1 MSDILIIPDVH
12 GRSFWRE
19 PVTSEEFDH
28 IVFLGDYL
36 DPYPQEGITQR
47 QAFENFK
54 EIVELKQ
61 SAPKQVTLLLG
72 NHDMHYYS
80 QHYCRLVPKVR
91 YNSSHAWKYKQ
102 FFAEHRSLFSLAY
115 EINAN
120 DRRYL
125 FTHAGITKEWY
136 NLHHILIGDCTAH
149 NLQSLLRAPNGYEVL
164 AEMGAERGGHDKW
177 GSIIWA
183 DVAEM
188 EMTEPLPGI
197 YQIFGHT
204 LDSEPIITN
213 DWACLDCAHAFVL
226 DTAAATLTA
235 WKKLEAMTPEQLYGV
250 IEQEIERIY
259 NDEAKL

>member
-80 QHYCRLVPKVR
+80 QH
-91 YNSSHAWKYKQ
+91 
-102 FFAEHRSLFSLAY
+102 
-115 EINAN
+115 
-120 DRRYL
+120 
-125 FTHAGITKEWY
+125 
-136 NLHHILIGDCTAH
+136 
-149 NLQSLLRAPNGYEVL
+149 
-164 AEMGAERGGHDKW
+164 
-177 GSIIWA
+177 
-183 DVAEM
+183 
-188 EMTEPLPGI
+188 
-197 YQIFGHT
+197 
-204 LDSEPIITN
+204 
-213 DWACLDCAHAFVL
+213 
-226 DTAAATLTA
+226 
-235 WKKLEAMTPEQLYGV
+235 
-250 IEQEIERIY
+250 
-259 NDEAKL
+259 